1 MKIQT
6 NAKAKAFLISL
17 LLAGCQYTAA
27 YAQTPANYCE
37 PPTEVKDAVKKIL
50 TPITTNDELLFKQ
63 RQELI
68 SETLQKL
75 QKQFPNDFSIRR
87 RVFNERR
94 YAFNADIDALISE
107 FSALAEKN
115 PNDPAAA
122 LFRAQLQVGRKTKD
136 AIAQLEK
143 LAQQSP
149 DFPWTYLELA
159 QIYSYPAFRDA
170 AKMNDN
176 LKLFVTKCPNST
188 QAISMLSRSG
198 DQTLMRE
205 TAERLRAR
213 IADSAELDDLQQWSS
228 LWSLEFKLRPLP
240 EHAQLRQQVAE
251 DVKQLRAKNL
261 GTKEWLQEII
271 EGYRQANDKEGRR
284 WAEDELLR
292 LFPKSASARRMQR
305 TRWDEANPRPKPNDS
320 PEKKQAYYQAL
331 AQVTGEWLK
340 QWPDDW
346 GIWNSRYYA
355 MEQLEKSSNAE
366 VQAAAEGMLAALAKN
381 QGAVY
386 ALPPFTVSVA
396 RTYAKRG
403 MATERIPELIQQGIA
418 EVEKRE
424 AARGGAR
431 SDIYP
436 PEDSIGDNLSYVR
449 WYSWPVLAE
458 AHAKLKQPEKAR
470 EVLSAMV
477 AALKAEKPD
486 EKAKSSAKSS
496 YTSHQVTYWETVGKV
511 SEAESRKLDALTAYQ
526 TAMAFRPKKAATA
539 GEEKKDELADNARR
553 LWKELGGTDDGWQA
567 YLARNEASRSAS
579 EATESTWDTR
589 NQTLPDFTL
598 ADLQGKTWKLA
609 DLKGKTTF
617 INLWATWCGPCI
629 QELPYVQKL
638 HEQMKDRKDVLILTL
653 NIDEELGLVEPFM
666 KDNKYNFTV
675 LPAQSYATN
684 LGVYSIPRNWVVSVD
699 GVLQLEGIGYGGEG
713 DEWLKKVTGMIEKV
727 KSGGEV
733 KK

>member
-1 MKIQT
+1 MKIQA

-17 LLAGCQYTAA
+17 LLAGCQYAAA
-27 YAQTPANYCE
+27 YAQTQANYCE

-94 YAFNADIDALISE
+94 YAFNADVDALISE
-107 FSALAEKN
+107 FTALAEKN

-136 AIAQLEK
+136 AIAQLDK

-176 LKLFVTKCPNST
+176 LKLFVMKCPNST

-213 IADSAELDDLQQWSS
+213 ITGSAELDDLQHWSS

-346 GIWNSRYYA
+346 SIWNSRYYA
-355 MEQLEKSSNAE
+355 MEQLEKKQQRRSPSCRRRDVGRFGQKPRGCVCVAAVHGFGCPNLC
-366 VQAAAEGMLAALAKN
+366 QARHGH
-381 QGAVY
+381 
-386 ALPPFTVSVA
+386 
-396 RTYAKRG
+396 RTHS
-403 MATERIPELIQQGIA
+403 RIDSAGN
-418 EVEKRE
+418 
-424 AARGGAR
+424 RGGGKTRSCAR
-431 SDIYP
+431 RCSF
-436 PEDSIGDNLSYVR
+436 G
-449 WYSWPVLAE
+449 
-458 AHAKLKQPEKAR
+458 H
-470 EVLSAMV
+470 LSARR
-477 AALKAEKPD
+477 
-486 EKAKSSAKSS
+486 
-496 YTSHQVTYWETVGKV
+496 QYW
-511 SEAESRKLDALTAYQ
+511 
-526 TAMAFRPKKAATA
+526 
-539 GEEKKDELADNARR
+539 
-553 LWKELGGTDDGWQA
+553 
-567 YLARNEASRSAS
+567 
-579 EATESTWDTR
+579 
-589 NQTLPDFTL
+589 
-598 ADLQGKTWKLA
+598 
-609 DLKGKTTF
+609 
-617 INLWATWCGPCI
+617 
-629 QELPYVQKL
+629 
-638 HEQMKDRKDVLILTL
+638 
-653 NIDEELGLVEPFM
+653 
-666 KDNKYNFTV
+666 
-675 LPAQSYATN
+675 
-684 LGVYSIPRNWVVSVD
+684 
-699 GVLQLEGIGYGGEG
+699 
-713 DEWLKKVTGMIEKV
+713 
-727 KSGGEV
+727 
-733 KK
+733 